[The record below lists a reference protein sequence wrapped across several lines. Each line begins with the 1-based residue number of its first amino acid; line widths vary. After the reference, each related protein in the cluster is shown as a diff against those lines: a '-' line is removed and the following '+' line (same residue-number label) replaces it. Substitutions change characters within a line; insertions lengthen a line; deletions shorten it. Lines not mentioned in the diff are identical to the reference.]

1 MSKRIL
7 TLNVNGRVRED
18 AVADSTLLFDY
29 LRDTAGLTGT
39 KQGCDGGECGACTV
53 LIDGQPRLACITLA
67 AGCEGLCIET
77 IESLATDGRMSR
89 LQQAFHQQLGT
100 QCGFCTPGMI
110 MAAEALLR
118 RNPAPSEAQI
128 REALSGNLCRCTG
141 YVKIIESVQAAC
153 GAGASACACAGERA
167 AAAGAECGNRSDGL
181 ATRFDAV
188 NAGSEPQAGRAATP
202 PRHAVGQRTPLI
214 DGIEKVTGRARYTAD
229 LPFPDAL
236 VGRILRSPVAHG
248 LIRAIDTSAARA
260 MPGVRAVITG
270 ADFCAPYGVI
280 PIAQNEWP
288 LARDKVR
295 YRGEPLLAVAA
306 VDAATADAAL
316 AAIVVDIEPLPAYFN
331 AADARAPGAA
341 TLHDNKRG
349 NIEREVE
356 QCFGDVEAGFAGAD
370 LVREQTFHYAEVAH
384 GQIEL
389 NAAVASY
396 EPELGR
402 LTTHSVTQVPY
413 YLHLTLAQCLGMDSA
428 QIRVIKPFVGGGFGH
443 RVEPLNFEMVTAA
456 LARAAGGSVKLEL
469 SREDGFLTHR
479 GRPETDIR
487 LKLGM
492 KKSGEI
498 TAVDCE
504 ITQRGGAYGGYG
516 LVTILY
522 AGALLHALYRLAAVK
537 YRGHRVYTNTPPCGA
552 MRGHG
557 AVDAR
562 HAFESLL
569 DACARELGLDPF
581 AVRRANLITPPWRTL
596 NDLQVNSYGIPD
608 CLAWVE
614 QASGW
619 KARRGRLPRGRGLG
633 VACSHYVSGSAKPV
647 HWSGEPHA
655 VINLKLDFD
664 GSVTVLTGAS
674 DIGQGSST
682 LLAQVVAEV
691 LMLPM
696 NRIRV
701 IATDSAL
708 TPKDNGSYSSRVS
721 FMVGNAALRA
731 AQELLR
737 VLVAAAATRLKVS
750 AEQIEWLGERCV
762 VAGAQH
768 SPLAAA
774 APPPQ
779 TPGRGS
785 LHGHGKDASDA
796 PALPGQGLDF
806 AEVVSAALVDSGTL
820 IVKGTWSTPPETQG
834 GKFRGAAVG
843 STAGFSYAAQVVEVE
858 VDEATGVVR
867 VEHVWVAHDC
877 GFAINPL
884 AVEGQVQGA
893 VWMGMGQALSEE
905 TQYHEGLPLRAN
917 LLDYRIPTIAESPP
931 IDVKLIETHDP
942 LGPFGAKEAS
952 EGALHGFAPALTNAI
967 FDAIGIRLS
976 ELPATPDR
984 VLEAIH
990 ARQRED
996 RLRARRSASATP
1008 VAERA

>member
-1 MSKRIL
+1 MGKRLL
-7 TLNVNGRVRED
+7 TLNVNGRARED
-18 AVADSTLLFDY
+18 AVADHTLLLDY

-53 LIDGQPRLACITLA
+53 LVDGEPRLACITLA
-67 AGCEGLCIET
+67 ASCEGRQIET
-77 IESLATDGRMSR
+77 IESLATEGRMSR
-89 LQQAFHQQLGT
+89 LQQAFHEKLGT

-110 MAAEALLR
+110 MAAESLLR
-118 RNPAPSEAQI
+118 RNPTPDVAEI
-128 REALSGNLCRCTG
+128 RDALSGNLCRCTG

-153 GAGASACACAGERA
+153 SEVDA
-167 AAAGAECGNRSDGL
+167 AAA
-181 ATRFDAV
+181 
-188 NAGSEPQAGRAATP
+188 PAAA
-202 PRHAVGQRTPLI
+202 RVHSVGQRTPLI

-229 LPFPDAL
+229 LPFGGAL
-236 VGRILRSPVAHG
+236 VGRILRSAVAHG
-248 LIRAIDTSAARA
+248 LIRGIDTTRARA

-270 ADFCAPYGVI
+270 ADFAAPYGVI

-295 YRGEPLLAVAA
+295 YRGEPLAAVAA
-306 VDAATADAAL
+306 VDEATAEAAL
-316 AAIVVDIEPLPAYFN
+316 AAIVLDIEPLPAYFS
-331 AADARAPGAA
+331 ADDARAVGALQ
-341 TLHDNKRG
+341 LHEKKLG

-356 QCFGDVEAGFAGAD
+356 QLFGDVDAGFAAAD

-396 EPELGR
+396 EPEPGR

-428 QIRVIKPFVGGGFGH
+428 QIRVVKPFVGGGFGH

-456 LARAAGGSVKLEL
+456 LARAAGDTVKTEL

-492 KKSGEI
+492 KRNGEI

-522 AGALLHALYRLAAVK
+522 AGALLHALYRVAAVK

-569 DACARELGLDPF
+569 DAMAVELGLDPI
-581 AVRRANLITPPWRTL
+581 AARRANLITPPWRTL

-608 CLAWVE
+608 CLDWVE

-619 KARRGRLPRGRGLG
+619 KTRHGKLARGRGLG
-633 VACSHYVSGSAKPV
+633 LACSHYVSGSAKPV

-696 NRIRV
+696 ARIRV

-737 VLVAAAATRLKVS
+737 VLVAAAATRLQVGV
-750 AEQIEWLGERCV
+750 ERIEWLGERCR
-762 VAGAQH
+762 VAG
-768 SPLAAA
+768 
-774 APPPQ
+774 
-779 TPGRGS
+779 T
-785 LHGHGKDASDA
+785 D
-796 PALPGQGLDF
+796 QGLDF
-806 AEVVSAALVDSGTL
+806 ADVVNAALVDSGTL

-843 STAGFSYAAQVVEVE
+843 STAGFSYAAQVVEVA
-858 VDEATGVVR
+858 VDETTGVVR
-867 VEHVWVAHDC
+867 VERVWVAHDC

-905 TQYHEGLPLRAN
+905 TQYHEGLPLRPN
-917 LLDYRIPTIAESPP
+917 MLDYRIPTIAESPP
-931 IDVKLIETHDP
+931 IDVKLIESHDP

-952 EGALHGFAPALTNAI
+952 EGALHGFPPALCNAI
-967 FDAIGIRLS
+967 FDAIGIRLT

-990 ARQRED
+990 AARRAE
-996 RLRARRSASATP
+996 RLRARRSATPEP
-1008 VAERA
+1008 VAERG